1 MFCFLSLSTQ
11 YLPCPKTPL
20 TTALPGP
27 LSSPLPVLALLA
39 SPWDVRPR
47 GRPHVLRPRGSVVA
61 DPAPVLAD
69 APEALLRQ
77 WRRRSKHPR
86 EHATAP
92 PARRSRS
99 ASLAEHAKDQQF
111 DPRRP
116 NVAAVATGDPNRDEQ
131 FQTPSALARDVRIL
145 WSFGP
150 PRDPLPVTRGIV
162 PLRVPTLG
170 VRPRSIGGD
179 LRDERKVLRARE
191 SGREVIFGT

>member
-1 MFCFLSLSTQ
+1 M
-11 YLPCPKTPL
+11 
-20 TTALPGP
+20 PGP

-47 GRPHVLRPRGSVVA
+47 GGPHVLRPRGSVVA
-61 DPAPVLAD
+61 DPAPVFAD

-86 EHATAP
+86 EHAAAP
-92 PARRSRS
+92 AAWWSRS
-99 ASLAEHAKDQQF
+99 ASLAEHAKDEQL

-131 FQTPSALARDVRIL
+131 FHTPRALARDVRIL

-150 PRDPLPVTRGIV
+150 SRDPLPVTKGSV

-170 VRPRSIGGD
+170 SGPQLCEFFSYSTTLQRSQVA
-179 LRDERKVLRARE
+179 LAQSNAHRTAR
-191 SGREVIFGT
+191 SRRE